1 MQCARNTGPHPYFR
15 NFVAMARNRKKI
27 HTQVLIESVANSGS
41 AFGKVEGKVVFTEG
55 VVPGDVVDIQVA
67 RKRNGYDTGYV
78 TQFHSYSKLRVEPF
92 CSHFDICGGCT
103 WQNVEYDTQL
113 QFKQQLVEDAF
124 RLLKRTPGFPET
136 LPIIASPYDR
146 YYRNKMEY
154 TFTSGAYVH
163 DANFDKANP
172 PARKPGCGFHVK
184 GQFAHVFD
192 IERCYLQA
200 SLSNEIRLSVKA
212 YALMHELPFY
222 NLRDHSGYMRNLII
236 RNTSLG
242 HLMVIMVVAQDRPD
256 WLQPL
261 MEHIQQT
268 FPEITSLYYCVNT
281 KKNDIIYDIDV
292 NLFSGEPY
300 MIEEIEGVRY
310 QLGPRAFF
318 QTNTEQARNLYRK
331 TLELANLKP
340 DDEVYDLYTG
350 LGSIALLAAKH
361 CKKVV
366 GVELVE
372 AAIEDANRNAVLNG
386 ITNCAFYAGDM
397 AKIFTDE
404 FIARNGRANVVITDP
419 PRAGM
424 HKDVCEQI
432 LKLAPEKI
440 VYVSCNPVTQARDI
454 QLLINDY
461 AVTTL
466 QPFDQFP
473 QTYHVENIAL
483 LERRY

>member
-1 MQCARNTGPHPYFR
+1 
-15 NFVAMARNRKKI
+15 MARNKKKI
-27 HTQVLIESVANSGS
+27 HQQVLIEAVANSGT
-41 AFGKVEGKVVFTEG
+41 AFGRVEGKVVFTEG
-55 VVPGDVVDIQVA
+55 VIPGDVVDVQVA

-78 TQFHSYSKLRVEPF
+78 TQFHWYSDLRVEPF
-92 CSHFDICGGCT
+92 CSHFAICGGCT
-103 WQNVEYDTQL
+103 WQNVEYATQL
-113 QFKQQLVEDAF
+113 QFKQQLVDDAF
-124 RLLKRTPGFPET
+124 RLLKRTEDFPEI

-154 TFTSGAYVH
+154 TFTNGAYVY
-163 DANFDKANP
+163 DPDYDKTNP
-172 PARKPGCGFHVK
+172 PQKKPGCGFHVK
-184 GQFAHVFD
+184 GQFANVFD

-200 SLSNEIRLSVKA
+200 SLSNEIRLSVKS
-212 YALMHELPFY
+212 YALMHGLPFY
-222 NLRDHSGYMRNLII
+222 DLRNHTGYMRNLII
-236 RNTSLG
+236 RNTSMN
-242 HLMVIMVVAQDRPD
+242 HLMVILVVAENKPEV
-256 WLQPL
+256 L
-261 MEHIQQT
+261 MPMMRHIQDT
-268 FPEITSLYYCVNT
+268 FPEITSLYYCINT

-292 NLFSGEPY
+292 TLFAGAPH
-300 MIEEIEGVRY
+300 MIEEIDGVKY

-340 DDEVYDLYTG
+340 EDAVYDLYTG

-372 AAIEDANRNAVLNG
+372 AAIEDAKRNAELNN
-386 ITNCAFYAGDM
+386 ISNCTFYAGDM
-397 AKIFTDE
+397 AKIFTDS
-404 FIARNGRANVVITDP
+404 FIEENGRANVVITDP

-424 HKDVCEQI
+424 HKDVCEQL
-432 LKLAPEKI
+432 LKLAPDKI

-461 AVTTL
+461 AVTVL

-483 LERRY
+483 LERRKP

>member
-1 MQCARNTGPHPYFR
+1 
-15 NFVAMARNRKKI
+15 MARNKKKI
-27 HTQVLIESVANSGS
+27 HQQVLIEAVANSGT
-41 AFGKVEGKVVFTEG
+41 AFGRVEGKVVFTEG
-55 VVPGDVVDIQVA
+55 VIPGDVVDVQVA

-78 TQFHSYSKLRVEPF
+78 TQFHTYSPLRVEPF
-92 CSHFDICGGCT
+92 CSHFNICGGCT
-103 WQNVEYDTQL
+103 WQNVEYETQL
-113 QFKQQLVEDAF
+113 TFKQQLVSDAF
-124 RLLKRTPGFPET
+124 RLLSRTEDFPAI

-154 TFTSGAYVH
+154 TFTNGAYVY
-163 DANFDKANP
+163 DPDYDKHNP
-172 PARKPGCGFHVK
+172 PQKKPGCGFHVK
-184 GQFAHVFD
+184 GQFANVFD

-200 SLSNEIRLSVKA
+200 SLSNEIRLSLKA
-212 YALMHELPFY
+212 YALMHALPFY
-222 NLRDHSGYMRNLII
+222 DLRNHTGYMRNLII

-242 HLMVIMVVAQDRPD
+242 HLMVIVVVAQD
-256 WLQPL
+256 QPEL
-261 MEHIQQT
+261 LLPMMQHIRDT

-292 NLFSGEPY
+292 TLFDGDAH
-300 MIEEIEGVRY
+300 MVEEIDGVRY

-331 TLELANLKP
+331 TLELANLKA

-372 AAIEDANRNAVLNG
+372 AAIEDARKNAALNN

-404 FIARNGRANVVITDP
+404 FIAENGRANVVITDP

-424 HKDVCEQI
+424 HKDVCEQL

-454 QLLINDY
+454 QPLIHDY
-461 AVTTL
+461 RVTVL